1 MNEHLESTPVLA
13 AEVALPE
20 SPIPQ
25 PVEHQ
30 PEAVPAV
37 EPALHAPA
45 PSPTAE
51 AEATPS
57 PNTGPE
63 PASCTAEDEG
73 HWHARA
79 GRKGAR
85 RVHQLIQLGHLYEQ
99 EHGLK
104 RGRQRLRQ
112 LIELGKAYEREHG
125 LRPGSAPKRGS
136 RLSRRERDDLLATL
150 LHCLLRIARPSFRAE
165 LGRLI
170 DVLDREHNGH
180 AA

>member
-1 MNEHLESTPVLA
+1 MNEHLESILA
-13 AEVALPE
+13 HPAEVALPE

-30 PEAVPAV
+30 PQAVPAV
-37 EPALHAPA
+37 EPALATPA

-51 AEATPS
+51 AETKPTADS
-57 PNTGPE
+57 VPE
-63 PASCTAEDEG
+63 PVSSTAEDEG
-73 HWHARA
+73 HWHART

-125 LRPGSAPKRGS
+125 LRPGTSPKRGS
-136 RLSRRERDDLLATL
+136 RLSRSERDDLLATL
-150 LHCLLRIARPSFRAE
+150 LHCLVRIARPSFRAE